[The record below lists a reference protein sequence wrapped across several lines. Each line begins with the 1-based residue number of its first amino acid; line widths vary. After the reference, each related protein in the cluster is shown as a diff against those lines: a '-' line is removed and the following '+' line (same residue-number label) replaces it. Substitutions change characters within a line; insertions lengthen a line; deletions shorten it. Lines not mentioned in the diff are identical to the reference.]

1 MTSIFYKDEVL
12 LREFN
17 TNWKAQLTGKM
28 SLWVDKYRPKSLD
41 ALTHTPRLTHL
52 LKSLSVE
59 PRDLPHLLFYG
70 PNGAGKKTRCMALL
84 QSIFGS
90 GVYKLKIDVRQFT
103 TPSNRKL
110 ELNVV
115 SSPYHLEITPSDMGN
130 NDRIVIQ
137 ELLKE
142 VAQMEQVDFQ
152 TASGAETGGLAH
164 RYKCVIINE
173 ADSLTRDAQAALR
186 RTMEKY
192 SRNIRFIMLCES
204 MSSMIAPIKSRCLL
218 VRTPAPTTQ
227 ETADALV
234 KVGGQE
240 KVTVEDEAI
249 LNTIAESCDGSLR
262 KALLT
267 FESMALNNE
276 MCLKSSTALIRADW
290 VVVIL
295 KMANR
300 ILKDRSVSSLVECRA
315 TLYDLLAH
323 CIPAKVIIQELAFA
337 LLDAIHNDNHK
348 IAVVQWASVFDERLR
363 LGNKPIY
370 HLEGFIARVMCEV
383 DG

>member
-1 MTSIFYKDEVL
+1 
-12 LREFN
+12 
-17 TNWKAQLTGKM
+17 M
-28 SLWVDKYRPKSLD
+28 SLWVDKYRPKSLET
-41 ALTHTPRLTHL
+41 LSHNERLTHL
-52 LKSLSVE
+52 LQSLAVE

-70 PNGAGKKTRCMALL
+70 PNGAGKKTRCMSLL
-84 QSIFGS
+84 NSIFGS
-90 GVYKLKIDVRQFT
+90 NVYKLKIDVRQFT

-115 SSPYHLEITPSDMGN
+115 SSPSHLELTPSDMGN

-152 TASGAETGGLAH
+152 TGPAAETGGLAH

-192 SRNIRFIMLCES
+192 SRNIRFILLCES
-204 MSSMIAPIKSRCLL
+204 MSNIIAPIKSRCLL
-218 VRTPAPTTQ
+218 VRTPAPSAQ
-227 ETADALV
+227 ETVEILS
-234 KVGGQE
+234 KVAKNERVSVENDSILHAISENCGG
-240 KVTVEDEAI
+240 
-249 LNTIAESCDGSLR
+249 NLR
-262 KALLT
+262 KAILT
-267 FESMALNNE
+267 LESMALNNE
-276 MCLKSSTALIRADW
+276 MALKITSPLIRPDW

-300 ILKDRSVSSLVECRA
+300 VIKDRTVSSIVECRSI
-315 TLYDLLAH
+315 LYDLLAH

-337 LLDAIHNDNHK
+337 LVQGVPKDEHK
-348 IAVVQWASVFDERLR
+348 KGVIYWASIFDERLC

-370 HLEGFIARVMCEV
+370 HLEGFIARVMCELES
-383 DG
+383 